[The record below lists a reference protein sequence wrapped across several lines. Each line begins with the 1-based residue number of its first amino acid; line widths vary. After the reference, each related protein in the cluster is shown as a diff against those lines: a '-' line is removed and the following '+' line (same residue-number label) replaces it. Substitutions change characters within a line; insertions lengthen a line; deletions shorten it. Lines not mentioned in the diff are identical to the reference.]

1 MVGYGNYVFIAQD
14 SASPRGTGES
24 PVFVNLPVLMV
35 DPSSLHFHMPVALS
49 EFWLYVDNLVSSPHL
64 RTDAASSQIHE

>member
-1 MVGYGNYVFIAQD
+1 M
-14 SASPRGTGES
+14 GTMCLLPKTVLPLEVPGES